1 MRVGLVMAFAALAL
15 AACGRPKQ
23 PEKDATPAPAALPAT
38 AGLSL
43 EGRLVATGTEPFW
56 RLEIAPEGLTFS
68 TPEGPDIKAAYAAL
82 SPDEAGASLASG
94 RIKVRLSVQ
103 PCSDGMSETA
113 YPMRASVDVQGM
125 GAFSG
130 CAYARWDNA
139 LMALIPAIDAC
150 LGATTEPSPVVY
162 AVRDADATMV
172 RLAGMEVGERYDC
185 RVDAS
190 GNASILGT
198 DAPPAPGEGDPTF
211 LRAPADA
218 PAKTCK
224 AVEMKGPDGALI
236 GWEMKPGAC

>member
-1 MRVGLVMAFAALAL
+1 LKAARRD
-15 AACGRPKQ
+15 GWFRPRTTK
-23 PEKDATPAPAALPAT
+23 PRRLSCT
-38 AGLSL
+38 AS
-43 EGRLVATGTEPFW
+43 RQRIVW
-56 RLEIAPEGLTFS
+56 RLEIAPEAIVFS
-68 TPEGPDIKAAYAAL
+68 SSTGPDVKAAFVAP

-94 RIKVRLSVQ
+94 RIKMRLSVQ
-103 PCSDGMSETA
+103 PCSDGMSETS
-113 YPMRASVDVQGM
+113 YPMRAHVEVQGV
-125 GAFSG
+125 GDFSG

-139 LMALIPAIDAC
+139 LNDLIPAIDAC

-162 AVRDADATMV
+162 AVRDSSVTIV
-172 RLAGMEVGERYDC
+172 RLAGVEDGERYDC

-198 DAPPAPGEGDPTF
+198 DGPPAPGERDPTF

-236 GWEMKPGAC
+236 GWEMRPGTC